1 MKKQVKIYFILTL
14 LGVLFS
20 GCSNESVNGKG
31 AVIEEERSVGDFNSV
46 SLQIPGKLYVY
57 AGTESSVIIKTNENV
72 LHVIE
77 TTVINGKLIIET
89 QPNISIRNTDVLNV
103 YITSDMVTD
112 FSINGSG
119 KISIEDCIEDTSMK
133 FEVNGSGDIIACG
146 VTEVLNVVVNGSG
159 QFKGFSLQAETAE
172 LNIRGSG
179 DIESTVSEVLEAD
192 ISGSGKIEYYG
203 SPEVHTQISGS
214 GTIKRKN

>member
-1 MKKQVKIYFILTL
+1 MKKQVKIYFILTML
-14 LGVLFS
+14 AVLFS

-31 AVIEEERSVGDFNSV
+31 AVIEEERSVGNFNSV
-46 SLQIPGKLYVY
+46 NLQIPAKLYVY
-57 AGTESSVIIKTNENV
+57 AGAESSVIIKTNEN
-72 LHVIE
+72 LLKVIE

-89 QPNISIRNTDVLNV
+89 QPNVSIRNTDVLNV

-119 KISIEDCIEDTSMK
+119 RISIEDCIDAASMN

-146 VTEVLNVVVNGSG
+146 VTESLNVVVNGSG
-159 QFKGFSLQAETAE
+159 QFKGFGLQAETAE

-179 DIESTVSEVLEAD
+179 DIETTVSGVLEAD

-203 SPEVHTQISGS
+203 SPEVHSQISGS